1 MRNSRFSPFTYVGM
15 VSLFSLQGVSLGSSA
30 TMACYSTP
38 RMAVDSTDPSS
49 SSSPATKDGG
59 YRVTKIELDPVL
71 GRRWALIAR
80 CSHPDWPVFSLP
92 ANGVGSL
99 AAPRE
104 PARSLGEDLKT
115 SPVVRA
121 GDIVRLWRQEHL
133 LRIEVAGVSEES
145 GGLGMTIRVRLLRR
159 NTDDQSMPAQFS
171 GIVRGPSDV
180 EMQP

>member
-1 MRNSRFSPFTYVGM
+1 MRNSRFSPLRYVGIVAL
-15 VSLFSLQGVSLGSSA
+15 VSLLSVSKGSLA
-30 TMACYSTP
+30 TTACYSTP
-38 RMAVDSTDPSS
+38 RMAVDSADPSS
-49 SSSPATKDGG
+49 SSSLVTKDGG
-59 YRVTKIELDPVL
+59 YRVTKIKLDPVL

-80 CSHPDWPVFSLP
+80 CSHPNWPIFALP
-92 ANGVGSL
+92 ANGVGSI

-104 PARSLGEDLKT
+104 LARSLGEDIKT
-115 SPVVRA
+115 TPIVRA

-145 GGLGMTIRVRLLRR
+145 GGLGKTVRVRLLRR